1 MRKESNNLDPEVRLG
16 KRKPSKAKPEKS
28 KALFAA
34 QFKVASSFK
43 AVVQGGGGRSR
54 GRGKSQGKSSV
65 PARADRKS
73 MQRCAI
79 RASYAD
85 NKGNGTWA
93 AHGRYIERDS
103 AQYSRDESHEL
114 SFEGLE
120 NVEQSRAG
128 LYQRGYSD
136 APVIG
141 SESGYLT
148 ENDLHSVSEFNVVD
162 RQAGAAMLLPSDSP
176 HDMDRFAEAYAARLR
191 RVRAGDRATPST
203 PGASRARAVGRSHG
217 RLPLRERHG
226 TVRRERVIDAVFGS
240 EGSSDSAFKTLRQW
254 ESSGDPRIFKFII
267 SPEFGERVDHRR
279 LTTDLFKRIEQDM
292 GVGLQW
298 VAITHYNTDHPH
310 THVAL
315 RGVTTD
321 GQELRFSRQYLSHTI
336 RQHAQAELTRQIGY
350 RTQFDMAEAARREV
364 WATRLT
370 SLDRTLLAAKSHLP
384 PSGSWKPVG
393 PLPNTPIRT
402 QLVQRLEA
410 LEAMGQARKSLGT
423 WYLSGGL
430 RGALT
435 AMQRAT
441 DRQRALR
448 DGQLA
453 VSDSRLPL
461 VVTPIARLRGVQGR
475 ILGHG
480 QEEGN
485 GRSYMLLESTAGK
498 VKYIY
503 HNSDL
508 AELRRQHGL
517 KPGDYAAF
525 KVRWQSERGRWRP
538 VLEVE
543 QWGDAERLLKDPR
556 YLRQAAP
563 VADGTPAY
571 GGWLGRRNEAVR
583 EFQRQSRKLQRA
595 LQSQER

>member
-1 MRKESNNLDPEVRLG
+1 
-16 KRKPSKAKPEKS
+16 
-28 KALFAA
+28 
-34 QFKVASSFK
+34 
-43 AVVQGGGGRSR
+43 
-54 GRGKSQGKSSV
+54 
-65 PARADRKS
+65 
-73 MQRCAI
+73 
-79 RASYAD
+79 
-85 NKGNGTWA
+85 
-93 AHGRYIERDS
+93 
-103 AQYSRDESHEL
+103 
-114 SFEGLE
+114 
-120 NVEQSRAG
+120 
-128 LYQRGYSD
+128 
-136 APVIG
+136 
-141 SESGYLT
+141 
-148 ENDLHSVSEFNVVD
+148 
-162 RQAGAAMLLPSDSP
+162 
-176 HDMDRFAEAYAARLR
+176 
-191 RVRAGDRATPST
+191 
-203 PGASRARAVGRSHG
+203 
-217 RLPLRERHG
+217 
-226 TVRRERVIDAVFGS
+226 
-240 EGSSDSAFKTLRQW
+240 
-254 ESSGDPRIFKFII
+254 
-267 SPEFGERVDHRR
+267 
-279 LTTDLFKRIEQDM
+279 M

-310 THVAL
+310 VHVAL

-480 QEEGN
+480 QEEVN

-498 VKYIY
+498 VQYIY
-503 HNSDL
+503 HNTDL
-508 AELRRQHGL
+508 ADLRRQHGL

-525 KVRWQSERGRWRP
+525 KVSWQSERGRWRP

-571 GGWLGRRNEAVR
+571 SGWLGRRNEAVR